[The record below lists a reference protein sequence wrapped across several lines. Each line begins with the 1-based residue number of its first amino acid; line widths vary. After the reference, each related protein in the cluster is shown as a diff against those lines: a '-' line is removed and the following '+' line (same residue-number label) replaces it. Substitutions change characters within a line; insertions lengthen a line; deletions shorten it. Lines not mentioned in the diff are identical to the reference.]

1 MAQDYAR
8 WTGSG
13 ARLGARARF
22 IVDEDPTIGRY
33 PVLQQLR
40 SRLTYANVMATIAVF
55 LALGGATFAA
65 IKIPKKSVGTR
76 QLKNKAVST
85 KKLKN
90 KAVTSKKLGDK
101 AVGTGKI
108 AGSAVTGSKIASNAV
123 GTSDIANGAVTRAK
137 VADSAI
143 PFLGTLRSGQE
154 LRGSFDIG
162 GTDED
167 GTAPPNVANGGYTF
181 QFPLTNQPSFSQAN
195 VIDIAGG
202 DPTTANCGGIS
213 GGNAQTPLAVPG
225 QLCVYITGKTNV
237 DASTPVEIENVT
249 RLGFGLKVTSDGD
262 TGDFVA
268 QGQWAVTAP

>member
-13 ARLGARARF
+13 ARLVARARF
-22 IVDEDPTIGRY
+22 IVDEDPTIGRN

-65 IKIPKKSVGTR
+65 IKIPKKSVGTK
-76 QLKNKAVST
+76 QLKNKSVST

-108 AGSAVTGSKIASNAV
+108 AGSAVTSSKIASNAV
-123 GTSDIANGAVTRAK
+123 QTSDIANEAVTRSK

-154 LRGSFDIG
+154 LRGVFNI
-162 GTDED
+162 GTDGD
-167 GTAPPNVANGGYTF
+167 ATTVQGSQSF
-181 QFPLTNQPSFSQAN
+181 QFPLTNEPSAPPEN
-195 VIDIAGG
+195 VIDLDGG
-202 DPTTANCGGIS
+202 DPTTANCQGLS
-213 GGNAQTPLAVPG
+213 GGNQQTPLAVPG
-225 QLCVYITGKTNV
+225 QLCVYITFKTVSNFVSLTV
-237 DASTPVEIENVT
+237 DGATLT
-249 RLGFGLKVTSDGD
+249 RLGFGLTAEFDGASN
-262 TGDFVA
+262 GQVV
-268 QGQWAVTAP
+268 GQWAVTAP